1 MEPEK
6 LKHLIAT
13 DGEAREHYNEN
24 RFTECANR
32 VMAIAEPLPQFCP
45 LSRLGVLELHALTP
59 NHGAS
64 LLAKL
69 DAAAQINPIISEV
82 VRFMGPGNQG
92 SYPDFGL
99 PAIRE
104 QLITST
110 QLGGVGATPLEAGPI
125 FAAGIRP
132 DLTDHV
138 QINQLKEREQWHPT
152 SAAS

>member
-1 MEPEK
+1 VETAK
-6 LKHLIAT
+6 LKQLIAN
-13 DGEAREHYNEN
+13 DVEATEHYNAD
-24 RFTECANR
+24 RLTECANR

-59 NHGAS
+59 HHGAS

-99 PAIRE
+99 EAIRE
-104 QLITST
+104 QLITPT
-110 QLGGVGATPLEAGPI
+110 EQGGVGATLLEAGPI
-125 FAAGIRP
+125 FSAGIRP

-138 QINQLKEREQWHPT
+138 QIHQLKEREQWQPT